1 MADRNMVNVTI
12 TVTQEERKA
21 LRQAA
26 VDMDTSVS
34 GVIRMWLE
42 TYQQNTDGGRV
53 GKGKDKE

>member
-26 VDMDTSVS
+26 VDLDTSVS

-42 TYQQNTDGGRV
+42 TYQQNKDGGRV